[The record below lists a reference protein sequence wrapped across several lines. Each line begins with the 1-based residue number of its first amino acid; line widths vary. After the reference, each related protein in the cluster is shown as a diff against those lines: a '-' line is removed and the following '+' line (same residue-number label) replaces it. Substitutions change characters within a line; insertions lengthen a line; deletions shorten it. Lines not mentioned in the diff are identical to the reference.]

1 MRMYTVGST
10 KELQLRDDP
19 DESVGRTDEQA
30 PIPCKETRSRS
41 FVDDLDRSGD
51 DGPKHQYTRLQ
62 SRQAWDETTGS

>member
-19 DESVGRTDEQA
+19 DGSVGRTDEQA

-41 FVDDLDRSGD
+41 FVDDLDRSW
-51 DGPKHQYTRLQ
+51 Y
-62 SRQAWDETTGS
+62 